1 MADLTVAIHDDIS
14 SNISVEL
21 QDPEVPI
28 FIGYGD
34 HDVLPG
40 ETGPEGKRV
49 QLRNNGTAIQWKYFG
64 DVAWQDLIQNADL
77 IPPGSGVTLP
87 INISDVA
94 GLDDALNGKAPSI
107 HSHTIAEISTL
118 ATVLSQIQTAISN
131 LQSTNVAFS
140 SQLDSNTNAINNEVV
155 NRNDAINHL
164 QSYIGSVQ
172 TGLVNEIN
180 ALWTHM
186 NDIEA
191 FKTSIDSNGDGIVD
205 NAERLDGKAA
215 SSYALKTYVDSAID
229 AIVNGSPA
237 LLDTLQ
243 ELATALDNDANFATT
258 MATALA
264 GKEPTITAGTVSQYR
279 RGDKTWQT
287 LDKAAV
293 GLGNV
298 DNTADSDKPVSTA
311 QASAIGAKEPSIT
324 APADPSKFWDG
335 TKTFRVLAASDIP
348 GLTAAI
354 ANRKSFLYYK
364 RSGGWY
370 HNGLNA
376 TAFSTIGLTANSP
389 NCTLAF
395 LVIEEVTVITDIAVE
410 VTTAGSANSVMHFG
424 LFQVTNP
431 LSAYNSGPLIASTT
445 TGIAAYS
452 TGVKSLTL
460 ATAVTLQPGVY
471 LATVTTNSTTSLVLR
486 ALAQGAMYGMYGN
499 VSVSSA
505 QISSLLG
512 NRASFAA
519 LPSNLSS
526 FTSVSTV
533 ALTNSFVFW
542 YKVQ

>member
-1 MADLTVAIHDDIS
+1 MSDITVEIVDEVS
-14 SNISVEL
+14 SSVSVEL
-21 QDPEVPI
+21 SDPLVPI
-28 FIGYGD
+28 FVGFD
-34 HDVLPG
+34 ENDTTPG
-40 ETGPEGKRV
+40 PTGPEGKRV
-49 QLRNNGTAIQWKYFG
+49 QLRNNGTAIQWKYF
-64 DVAWQDLIQNADL
+64 DAVTWTDLIQNADL
-77 IPPGSGVTLP
+77 IPPGSGVSLP
-87 INISDVA
+87 INISDVT
-94 GLDDALNGKAPSI
+94 GLDNALNGKAPSV
-107 HSHTIAEISTL
+107 HTHTIAEIATL
-118 ATVLSQIQTAISN
+118 NTVLSQIQTAISN
-131 LQSTNVAFS
+131 LQSTDSAFS
-140 SQLDSNTNAINNEVV
+140 SQLSSNT
-155 NRNDAINHL
+155 DAINTEIYDRQQAIIHL
-164 QSYIGSVQ
+164 QSYVAGVQ
-172 TGLVNEIN
+172 NSLVNDIN
-180 ALWTHM
+180 ALWMHM
-186 NDIEA
+186 NAIEA
-191 FKTSIDSNGDGIVD
+191 FRDVIDANGDGVVD
-205 NAERLDGKAA
+205 DSERLGGKPATD
-215 SSYALKTYVDSAID
+215 YALKKYVDDAISS
-229 AIVNGSPA
+229 IVNGSPA

-243 ELATALDNDANFATT
+243 ELATALGNDANFATT

-264 GKEPTITAGTVSQYR
+264 GKEPTITAGTASQYR

-311 QASAIGAKEPSIT
+311 QAAAISAKEPTIT
-324 APADPSKFWDG
+324 APADASKFWDG
-335 TKTFRVLAASDIP
+335 TKAFRALTTSDIP

-410 VTTAGSANSVMHFG
+410 VTTAGSAGSVMHFG

-445 TGIAAYS
+445 TGIAADS

-460 ATAVTLQPGVY
+460 AAAVTLQPGVY

>member
-1 MADLTVAIHDDIS
+1 MAETAIIKITIRKGTTLEWEDANPILLDGEFGFDTTTK
-14 SNISVEL
+14 V
-21 QDPEVPI
+21 I
-28 FIGYGD
+28 FIGN
-34 HDVLPG
+34 G
-40 ETGPEGKRV
+40 E
-49 QLRNNGTAIQWKYFG
+49 
-64 DVAWQDLIQNADL
+64 
-77 IPPGSGVTLP
+77 
-87 INISDVA
+87 
-94 GLDDALNGKAPSI
+94 DDY
-107 HSHTIAEISTL
+107 STL
-118 ATVLSQIQTAISN
+118 IANNANRLTSIALLNSSFNTLQTS
-131 LQSTNVAFS
+131 
-140 SQLDSNTNAINNEVV
+140 INNEAST
-155 NRNDAINHL
+155 RASADTAINATVTAL
-164 QSYIGSVQ
+164 SGTVTTISSTLSSVVSDLAQLSSDFNTWYGEVATKGKIPVVSENLGRASLLAVGSDGQVLTADSTKDQGVDWKTLNKSTVGLSNVDNTSDTDKPVSTAQSSAISSAVSAV
-172 TGLVNEIN
+172 T
-180 ALWTHM
+180 
-186 NDIEA
+186 
-191 FKTSIDSNGDGIVD
+191 KTS
-205 NAERLDGKAA
+205 L
-215 SSYALKTYVDSAID
+215 
-229 AIVNGSPA
+229 
-237 LLDTLQ
+237 
-243 ELATALDNDANFATT
+243 
-258 MATALA
+258 
-264 GKEPTITAGTVSQYR
+264 
-279 RGDKTWQT
+279 
-287 LDKAAV
+287 

-298 DNTADSDKPVSTA
+298 DNTSDANKPVSTA
-311 QASAIGAKEPSIT
+311 QAAAIGARELSIT
-324 APADPSKFWDG
+324 APADSSKFWDG

-410 VTTAGSANSVMHFG
+410 VTTAGSAGSVMHFG

-445 TGIAAYS
+445 TGIAADS

-460 ATAVTLQPGVY
+460 ASAVTLQPGVY

-533 ALTNSFVFW
+533 AITNSFVFW
-542 YKVQ
+542 YKIQ